1 MMHRI
6 YAVSYAVY
14 YWSES
19 LLFAALAAL
28 FVIPFT
34 SLDARFAAWCVALL
48 VCFLS
53 AVASGISQALCR
65 ALMRR
70 HRTRRQF
77 TDEEA
82 RKIEFLEQERQAS
95 HVASEADR
103 LASERHQQTID
114 AWWINRNR
122 I

>member
-1 MMHRI
+1 MHRI

-14 YWSES
+14 YWSEW
-19 LLFAALAAL
+19 LIFVALAAL

-34 SLDARFAAWCVALL
+34 SLDARFAAWCIALL

-53 AVASGISQALCR
+53 AAASGISQALCR
-65 ALMRR
+65 ALICR
-70 HRTRRQF
+70 HRAQRQF
-77 TDEEA
+77 TDEESH
-82 RKIEFLEQERQAS
+82 KIDFLEQQRQAS
-95 HVASEADR
+95 HVASEAGR
-103 LASERHQQTID
+103 PATERHQQTIN